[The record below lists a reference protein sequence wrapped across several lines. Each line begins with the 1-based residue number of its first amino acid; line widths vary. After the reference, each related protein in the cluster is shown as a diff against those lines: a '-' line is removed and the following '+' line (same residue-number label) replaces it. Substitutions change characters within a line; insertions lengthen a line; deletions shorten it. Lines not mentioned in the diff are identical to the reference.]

1 MPTPQASRAVVTAI
15 AILALGYL
23 AIAAAIGATQR
34 RLIFF
39 PTHDTADTA
48 LRPWVVGGGIMG
60 YCREVANPGTVW
72 LMTHGNAGQAS
83 HRAYVLQ
90 RMSPSDS
97 LYVLE
102 YPGYGL
108 REGSP
113 SRDSMDAAAAEA
125 YRALRRRFPST
136 PVGLIGESVGS
147 GPASF
152 LASEAQPPDKIVL
165 VVPFDDF
172 AAVAA
177 EHMPLLPVRAM
188 LRDDWDNVRAL
199 RDYAGPVD
207 IYGAAGDN
215 VVPCEHARRLAAAL
229 RNARFVLI
237 AGGHN
242 DWSASERVRIAR

>member
-1 MPTPQASRAVVTAI
+1 MIAI
-15 AILALGYL
+15 AILALGY
-23 AIAAAIGATQR
+23 AAVAAAIGVNQR

-39 PTHDTADTA
+39 PTHDTADTQ
-48 LRPWVVGGGIMG
+48 LRPWVVGGEVLG

-72 LMTHGNAGQAS
+72 LMAHGNAGQAS

-90 RMSPSDS
+90 RMSASDS

-113 SRDSMDAAAAEA
+113 SRESMDQAAAQA
-125 YRALRRRFPST
+125 YAALRRQFPAT
-136 PVGLIGESVGS
+136 AVGVIGESVGS
-147 GPASF
+147 GPASS
-152 LASEAQPPDKIVL
+152 LASQAEPPDKIVL
-165 VVPFDDF
+165 VVPFDTF

-188 LRDDWDNVRAL
+188 LRDNWDNIRAL

-207 IYGAAGDN
+207 VYGAADDR

-242 DWSASERVRIAR
+242 DWSACELVRIAR